1 MKKLRILLA
10 DDHVVMRTGLR
21 ALLERQPNLEV
32 VGESENGRETI
43 ELVTSLKP
51 DVVVMDV
58 GMPVLNGIEATKT
71 IVTQHPTTAVVIL
84 SMHVDESY
92 IMRALKAGARGY
104 LLKDSAPADLINAI
118 QAVSQNKSFFSPK
131 VSRILAE
138 DYVRVLKQKGTVDSY
153 DLLTSRTVICKGDNG
168 KWQPNYSNVLGSF
181 AGGAIA
187 NLYYP
192 ANDRHGASSVASAA
206 LIRIGEQALANVLQQ
221 FVFPK
226 FTPHRSMRIHA
237 QP

>member
-43 ELVTSLKP
+43 ALASALKP
-51 DVVVMDV
+51 DLVLMDV

-71 IVTQHPTTAVVIL
+71 IVAENPATAVIIL
-84 SMHVDESY
+84 SMYADESY

-104 LLKDSAPADLINAI
+104 LLKDSAPADLISAI
-118 QAVSQNKSFFSPK
+118 QAVSQSKSFFSPK

-138 DYVRVLKQKGTVDSY
+138 DYVRVLRQKGAVDSY
-153 DLLTSRTVICKGDNG
+153 DLLTSREQEILQLLAEG
-168 KWQPNYSNVLGSF
+168 KVNKE
-181 AGGAIA
+181 
-187 NLYYP
+187 
-192 ANDRHGASSVASAA
+192 VAAA
-206 LIRIGEQALANVLQQ
+206 LNISPYTVE
-221 FVFPK
+221 
-226 FTPHRSMRIHA
+226 THRKHILEKLNLHNPAELILYAVRKGIIS
-237 QP
+237 

>member
-32 VGESENGRETI
+32 VGEGENGREAI
-43 ELVTSLKP
+43 ELVASLKP

-58 GMPVLNGIEATKT
+58 GMPVLNGIEATKA

-84 SMHVDESY
+84 SMYVDESY

-104 LLKDSAPADLINAI
+104 LLKDSAPADLIGAI

-138 DYVRVLKQKGTVDSY
+138 DYVRVLKQKGAVDSY
-153 DLLTSRTVICKGDNG
+153 DLLTSREREILQLIAEG
-168 KWQPNYSNVLGSF
+168 K
-181 AGGAIA
+181 A
-187 NLYYP
+187 NKE
-192 ANDRHGASSVASAA
+192 VAAA
-206 LIRIGEQALANVLQQ
+206 LNISHYTVE
-221 FVFPK
+221 
-226 FTPHRSMRIHA
+226 THRSHILEKLNLHNPAELILYAVRKGLIS
-237 QP
+237 

>member
-21 ALLERQPNLEV
+21 ALLERQPNLEI
-32 VGESENGRETI
+32 VGESENGREAI
-43 ELVTSLKP
+43 ELVASLKP

-71 IVTQHPTTAVVIL
+71 IVSQHPTTAVVIL

-104 LLKDSAPADLINAI
+104 LLKDSAPADLIGAI

-138 DYVRVLKQKGTVDSY
+138 DYVRVLKQKGAVDSY
-153 DLLTSRTVICKGDNG
+153 DLLTSREREILQLIAEG
-168 KWQPNYSNVLGSF
+168 K
-181 AGGAIA
+181 A
-187 NLYYP
+187 NKE
-192 ANDRHGASSVASAA
+192 VAAA
-206 LIRIGEQALANVLQQ
+206 LNISPYTVE
-221 FVFPK
+221 
-226 FTPHRSMRIHA
+226 THRSHILEKLNLHNPAELILYAVRKGLIS
-237 QP
+237 